1 MSWASGQI
9 TQRPKPISC
18 FVVLLNTMVSEQNQA
33 ENSLVKNNYFDMPHT
48 NALINATSPYLLQ
61 HAHNPVNWEVWSEK
75 LIDQAKAENKLI
87 LVSIGYAACH
97 WCHVMEHE
105 SFEDEKVAAVMNEN
119 FVCIKVDREERPDV
133 DHYYMSAVQLMGQQG
148 GWPLNVIALPDG
160 RPIWGGTYFPKE
172 TWVENLKTIAAFY
185 RGKQDKAEEFATR
198 LQQGIHQVSLM
209 PEVETE
215 VAYSKELLQNGVDGW
230 KKHFDYEEG
239 GRAGA
244 PKFPMPVNLDFLLY
258 YGFMNSDEAV
268 LDFVENTLLKMARG
282 GIYDQVGG
290 GFARY
295 SVDEKWK
302 VPHFEKMLYDN
313 GQLIS
318 VYSKAYQHFKN
329 EEFKTVVYETIAFV
343 ERELMDE
350 SGAFYSSLDADS
362 EGEEGKFYVW
372 KKEELQEILGDE
384 FRLVEE
390 YYNINGKGFWEHNNY
405 ILLRDISN
413 VEFAEKHEL
422 SLHELHVKVGKWKY
436 ALLKARSKRVRPGL
450 DDKTLTSWN
459 ALMLK
464 GLADAYK
471 AFGNDD
477 FLRLALK
484 NADFIQNKLMKQDG
498 QLYHSWKNGITSI
511 DGFLEDYALLIEAY
525 LALYELTG
533 DEKWLIWSDK
543 VMDHVFNH
551 FFDADKQLFYFNRY
565 NADAVITNH
574 FQKEDNVIPAANS
587 VMANI
592 LHRLYLV
599 HGKPEYLEIA
609 KKMLLYITPHFASYP
624 MAYANWGTLLLKLT
638 APYFEVAVCGINSR
652 LQLKKLQKGFHP
664 HVLWAF
670 TEKESKVP
678 LLKDR
683 FNHTA
688 DLIYVCK
695 NGSCELP
702 VEEVEEAAKKIRI
715 Q

>member
-1 MSWASGQI
+1 MS
-9 TQRPKPISC
+9 
-18 FVVLLNTMVSEQNQA
+18 
-33 ENSLVKNNYFDMPHT
+33 HT

-61 HAHNPVNWEVWSEK
+61 HAHNPVNWQAWSEE
-75 LIDQAKAENKLI
+75 LIQQAKAEDKLI

-105 SFEDEKVAAVMNEN
+105 SFEDENVAAVMNEN

-172 TWVENLKTIAAFY
+172 TWVENLKTVAAFCK
-185 RGKQDKAEEFATR
+185 GKRSQAEEYAVR
-198 LQQGIHQVSLM
+198 LQEGIQQVSLM

-215 VAYSKELLQNGVDGW
+215 VSLSNELLQHGVDGW
-230 KKHFDYEEG
+230 KKYFDYEEG

-258 YGFMNSDEAV
+258 YGFMNSDESV
-268 LDFVENTLLKMARG
+268 LSFVETTLLKMARG

-318 VYSKAYQHFKN
+318 LYSKAYQHFKQ

-343 ERELMDE
+343 ERELMDD

-372 KKEELQEILGDE
+372 RKDELLEVLG
-384 FRLVEE
+384 EE
-390 YYNINGKGFWEHNNY
+390 YDLFADYYNVNSKGFWEHNNY
-405 ILLRDISN
+405 IMLRDISN
-413 VEFAEKHEL
+413 EEFAEKHGL
-422 SLHELHVKVGKWKY
+422 SLHELQIKVGKWKY
-436 ALLKARSKRVRPGL
+436 ALMKAREKRVRPGL

-459 ALMLK
+459 ALVIK

-471 AFGNDD
+471 AFENEA
-477 FLRLALK
+477 FLSLAHK
-484 NADFIQNKLMKQDG
+484 NAGFIEKKLLKENG
-498 QLYHSWKNGITSI
+498 QLYHSWKNDITSI
-511 DGFLEDYALLIEAY
+511 DGFLEDYALLMEAF
-525 LALYELTG
+525 LALFEVTG
-533 DEKWLIWSDK
+533 DEKWLALTDK
-543 VMDHVFNH
+543 MVEYVSTH
-551 FFDADKQLFYFNRY
+551 FYDEQKQLFYFNRF
-565 NADAVITNH
+565 NTDAVITNH

-587 VMANI
+587 VMANN
-592 LHRLYLV
+592 LHRLYLI
-599 HGKPEYLEIA
+599 HGKPGFLESA
-609 KKMLLYITPHFASYP
+609 KKMLQYITPHFINYP
-624 MAYANWGTLLLKLT
+624 MAYANWGVLLLKLA

-652 LQLKKLQKGFHP
+652 LLLKKMQNGFYP
-664 HVLWAF
+664 YVLWAF
-670 TEKESKVP
+670 TETESDVP

-683 FNHTA
+683 FNHTS
-688 DLIYVCK
+688 DLIYVCQ
-695 NGSCELP
+695 NGTCELP
-702 VEEVEEAAKKIRI
+702 VEEVKEAAKKLRI
-715 Q
+715 K

>member
-1 MSWASGQI
+1 
-9 TQRPKPISC
+9 
-18 FVVLLNTMVSEQNQA
+18 
-33 ENSLVKNNYFDMPHT
+33 MPHT

-61 HAHNPVNWEVWSEK
+61 HARNPVNWQFWSEE
-75 LIDQAKAENKLI
+75 LITQAKAENKLV

-105 SFEDEKVAAVMNEN
+105 SFEDEQVATVMNDN

-172 TWVENLKTIAAFY
+172 TWVENLKTVAAFCK
-185 RGKQDKAEEFATR
+185 GKRNQAEEYASR
-198 LQQGIHQVSLM
+198 LQKGIQQVSLM

-215 VAYSKELLQNGVDGW
+215 VSVSKELLKRGVEGW
-230 KKHFDYEEG
+230 KKYFDYDEG

-258 YGFMNSDEAV
+258 YGFVNSDDAV
-268 LDFVENTLLKMARG
+268 LRFVETTLLKMARG

-295 SVDEKWK
+295 SVDDRWK

-318 VYSKAYQHFKN
+318 VYSKAWEHFQN
-329 EEFKTVVYETIAFV
+329 EEFKTVVYETIALL
-343 ERELMDE
+343 ERELMDD

-372 KKEELQEILGDE
+372 KKKELQELLGDE
-384 FRLVEE
+384 FNLFSE
-390 YYNINGKGFWEHNNY
+390 YFNVNSVGFWEHNNY
-405 ILLRDISN
+405 ILLRSEYNED
-413 VEFAEKHEL
+413 FAEKHGL
-422 SLHELHVKVGKWKY
+422 SLHQLQVKVGKWKY

-459 ALMLK
+459 ALVLK

-471 AFGNDD
+471 AFGNEE
-477 FLRLALK
+477 FLCMALK
-484 NADFIQNKLMKQDG
+484 NAEFIANNLMKEDG

-511 DGFLEDYALLIEAY
+511 DGFLEDYALLIDAF
-525 LALYELTG
+525 LALYEVSG
-533 DEKWLIWSDK
+533 DEKWLNLTDK
-543 VMDHVFNH
+543 LQEYVFAH
-551 FFDADKQLFYFNRY
+551 FYDKQKQLFYFNRFK
-565 NADAVITNH
+565 ADAVVTNH

-587 VMANI
+587 VMANN
-592 LHRLYLV
+592 LHRLYLL
-599 HGKPEYLEIA
+599 HGKPEFLETA
-609 KKMLLYITPHFASYP
+609 QKMLQYITPHFTNYP

-652 LQLKKLQKGFHP
+652 LLLNKLQKGFYP

-670 TEKESKVP
+670 AEKESEVS

-683 FNHTA
+683 FSHTN

-695 NGSCELP
+695 NGTCQLP
-702 VEEVEEAAKKIRI
+702 VEHVEQAVKKI
-715 Q
+715 QVK

>member
-1 MSWASGQI
+1 
-9 TQRPKPISC
+9 
-18 FVVLLNTMVSEQNQA
+18 
-33 ENSLVKNNYFDMPHT
+33 MPHT
-48 NALINATSPYLLQ
+48 NALINSTSPYLLQ
-61 HAHNPVNWEVWSEK
+61 HAHNPVNWQVWSEE
-75 LIDQAKAENKLI
+75 IIAQAKAENKLI

-185 RGKQDKAEEFATR
+185 KGKQKEAEEFAAR

-209 PEVETE
+209 PEVETAE
-215 VAYSKELLQNGVDGW
+215 TFGPELLKNGVNGW
-230 KKHFDYEEG
+230 KKHFDYKEG
-239 GRAGA
+239 GRTGA

-258 YGFMNSDEAV
+258 YGFMNSDEEV
-268 LDFVENTLLKMARG
+268 LRFVETSLLKMARG

-318 VYSKAYQHFKN
+318 VYSKAFQQFKN
-329 EEFKTVVYETIAFV
+329 EEFKTVVYETIAFS

-362 EGEEGKFYVW
+362 EGVEGKFYVW
-372 KKEELQEILGDE
+372 RKDELLEVFG
-384 FRLVEE
+384 EE
-390 YYNINGKGFWEHNNY
+390 YDLFADYYNVNGKGFWEHNNY

-413 VEFAEKHEL
+413 EEFAAKHGLSFHEL
-422 SLHELHVKVGKWKY
+422 QIKVGKWKY
-436 ALLKARSKRVRPGL
+436 ALMKTRKERVRPGL

-484 NADFIQNKLMKQDG
+484 NADFIQNSLVKEEG
-498 QLYHSWKNGITSI
+498 QLFHSWKNGITSI
-511 DGFLEDYALLIEAY
+511 DGFLEDYALLIDAF
-525 LALYELTG
+525 LALFEVTG
-533 DEKWLIWSDK
+533 DEKWLTLTDK
-543 VMDHVFNH
+543 LVEYVFAH
-551 FFDADKQLFYFNRY
+551 FYDKQTHLFFFNRF
-565 NADAVITNH
+565 DKDVVITNH

-587 VMANI
+587 VMANN
-592 LHRLYLV
+592 LHRLYLL
-599 HGKPEYLEIA
+599 HGKSEYMEIT
-609 KKMLLYITPHFASYP
+609 KKMLQYITSHFANYP
-624 MAYANWGTLLLKLT
+624 MAYANWGTLVLKLT
-638 APYFEVAVCGINSR
+638 SPYFEVAVCGINSR

-670 TEKESKVP
+670 AEKESKVP

-683 FNHTA
+683 FSRTA

-695 NGSCELP
+695 NGACELP
-702 VEEVEEAAKKIRI
+702 VEEVEAAAQKISI
-715 Q
+715 

>member
-1 MSWASGQI
+1 
-9 TQRPKPISC
+9 
-18 FVVLLNTMVSEQNQA
+18 
-33 ENSLVKNNYFDMPHT
+33 MPHT
-48 NALINATSPYLLQ
+48 NALINSTSPYLLQ
-61 HAHNPVNWEVWSEK
+61 HAHNPVNWQAWSEE
-75 LIDQAKAENKLI
+75 IIAQAKAENKLI

-185 RGKQDKAEEFATR
+185 KGKQKEAEEFAAR

-209 PEVETE
+209 PEVETAE
-215 VAYSKELLQNGVDGW
+215 TFGPELLKNGVNGW
-230 KKHFDYEEG
+230 KKHFDYKEG
-239 GRAGA
+239 GRTGA

-258 YGFMNSDEAV
+258 YGFMNSDEKV
-268 LDFVENTLLKMARG
+268 LRFVETSLLKMARG

-318 VYSKAYQHFKN
+318 VYSKAWQHFKN
-329 EEFKTVVYETIAFV
+329 EEFKTVVYETIAFT

-362 EGEEGKFYVW
+362 EGVEGKFYVW
-372 KKEELQEILGDE
+372 RKDELLEVFG
-384 FRLVEE
+384 EE
-390 YYNINGKGFWEHNNY
+390 YDLFADYYNVNGKGFWEHNNY

-413 VEFAEKHEL
+413 EEFAAKHGL
-422 SLHELHVKVGKWKY
+422 SLHELQIKVGKWKY
-436 ALLKARSKRVRPGL
+436 ALMKTRKERVRPGL

-477 FLRLALK
+477 FLSLALK
-484 NADFIQNKLMKQDG
+484 NAAFIENSLIRETG
-498 QLYHSWKNGITSI
+498 QLFHSWKNGITSI
-511 DGFLEDYALLIEAY
+511 DGFLEDYALLIDAF
-525 LALYELTG
+525 LALYEVSG
-533 DEKWLIWSDK
+533 DEKWLTLTDK
-543 VMDHVFNH
+543 LVEYVFAH
-551 FFDADKQLFYFNRY
+551 FYDKQTHLFFFNRF
-565 NADAVITNH
+565 DKDVVITNH

-587 VMANI
+587 VMANN
-592 LHRLYLV
+592 LHRLYLL
-599 HGKPEYLEIA
+599 HGKPEYMEIT
-609 KKMLLYITPHFASYP
+609 KKMLQYITSHFANYP

-638 APYFEVAVCGINSR
+638 SPYFEVAVCGINSR

-670 TEKESKVP
+670 AEKESKVP
-678 LLKDR
+678 LLLDR
-683 FNHTA
+683 FSHTA

-695 NGSCELP
+695 NGACELP
-702 VEEVEEAAKKIRI
+702 VEEVEAAAQKISI
-715 Q
+715 

>member
-1 MSWASGQI
+1 
-9 TQRPKPISC
+9 
-18 FVVLLNTMVSEQNQA
+18 
-33 ENSLVKNNYFDMPHT
+33 MPHT
-48 NALINATSPYLLQ
+48 NALINSTSPYLLQ
-61 HAHNPVNWEVWSEK
+61 HAHNPVNWQAWSEE
-75 LIDQAKAENKLI
+75 LIAQAKAENKLI

-105 SFEDEKVAAVMNEN
+105 SFEDQKVAAVMNEN

-172 TWVENLKTIAAFY
+172 TWVESLKTIAAFY
-185 RGKQDKAEEFATR
+185 KGKQKEAEEFAAR

-209 PEVETE
+209 PEVERE
-215 VAYSKELLQNGVDGW
+215 VVYSKELLQNGVNGW
-230 KKHFDYEEG
+230 KKHFDYKEG
-239 GRAGA
+239 GRIGA

-258 YGFMNSDEAV
+258 YGFMNSDEKV
-268 LDFVENTLLKMARG
+268 LRFVETSLLKMARG

-318 VYSKAYQHFKN
+318 VYSKAWQHFKN

-372 KKEELQEILGDE
+372 RKEELLDALGDE
-384 FRLVEE
+384 YDLFAD
-390 YYNINGKGFWEHNNY
+390 YYNVNGKGFWEHNNY
-405 ILLRDISN
+405 ILLRDNSN
-413 VEFAEKHEL
+413 EEFAEKYDL
-422 SLHELHVKVGKWKY
+422 SLHQLQVKVGKWKY

-464 GLADAYK
+464 GLVDAYK
-471 AFGNDD
+471 SFGNDE
-477 FLRLALK
+477 FLSLATK
-484 NADFIQNKLMKQDG
+484 NAEFVENNLMKEDG
-498 QLYHSWKNGITSI
+498 QLYHSWKNGVASI
-511 DGFLEDYALLIEAY
+511 DGFLEDYALLIDAF
-525 LALYELTG
+525 LALYEVSG
-533 DEKWLIWSDK
+533 DEKWLTLTDK
-543 VMDHVFNH
+543 LVEYVFAH
-551 FFDADKQLFYFNRY
+551 FYDKQTHLFFFNSFDK
-565 NADAVITNH
+565 DAVITNH

-587 VMANI
+587 VMANN
-592 LHRLYLV
+592 LHRLYLL
-599 HGKPEYLEIA
+599 HGKPEYMEIS
-609 KKMLLYITPHFASYP
+609 KKMLQYITSHFANYP
-624 MAYANWGTLLLKLT
+624 MAYANWGTLVLKLT

-652 LQLKKLQKGFHP
+652 LQLKKIQKGFHP

-670 TEKESKVP
+670 AEKESKVP

-683 FNHTA
+683 FSRTA

-695 NGSCELP
+695 NGACELP
-702 VEEVEEAAKKIRI
+702 VEEVEAAAQKISI
-715 Q
+715 

>member
-1 MSWASGQI
+1 M
-9 TQRPKPISC
+9 
-18 FVVLLNTMVSEQNQA
+18 L
-33 ENSLVKNNYFDMPHT
+33 HT

-61 HAHNPVNWEVWSEK
+61 HAHNPVNWQAWSEE
-75 LIDQAKAENKLI
+75 LIAQAKAENKLI

-185 RGKQDKAEEFATR
+185 KGKQDKAEEFASR

-215 VAYSKELLQNGVDGW
+215 VVYSKELLQHGVDGW
-230 KKHFDYEEG
+230 KKHFDYKEG

-258 YGFMNSDEAV
+258 YGFMNSDKAV
-268 LDFVENTLLKMARG
+268 LDFIETTLLKMARG

-318 VYSKAYQHFKN
+318 VYSKAYQYFKN
-329 EEFKTVVYETIAFV
+329 EEFKTVVFETIAFV

-372 KKEELQEILGDE
+372 RKNELQDVLG
-384 FRLVEE
+384 EE
-390 YYNINGKGFWEHNNY
+390 YDLLADYYNVNGKGFWEHNNY

-413 VEFAEKHEL
+413 DEFAKKHGL
-422 SLHELHVKVGKWKY
+422 RLHELQIKVGKWKY
-436 ALLKARSKRVRPGL
+436 ALLKARNKRVRPGL

-471 AFGNDD
+471 AFGNIE
-477 FLRLALK
+477 FLNLAIENAGFIEKKLLK
-484 NADFIQNKLMKQDG
+484 ENG
-498 QLYHSWKNGITSI
+498 QLYHSWKNDITSI
-511 DGFLEDYALLIEAY
+511 DGFLEDYALLIDAFLTLFEV
-525 LALYELTG
+525 TG
-533 DEKWLIWSDK
+533 DEKWLALTDK
-543 VMDHVFNH
+543 MVEYVFAH
-551 FFDADKQLFYFNRY
+551 FYDKEKQLFYFNRF
-565 NADAVITNH
+565 NAAAVITNH

-587 VMANI
+587 VMANN
-592 LHRLYLV
+592 LHRLYLI
-599 HGKPEYLEIA
+599 HGKPEYLKIA
-609 KKMLLYITPHFASYP
+609 KKMLQYITSHFANYP

-652 LQLKKLQKGFHP
+652 LQLQKLQKGFYP

-670 TEKESKVP
+670 TEKESEVP

-683 FNHTA
+683 FSHTA

-702 VEEVEEAAKKIRI
+702 VEEVELAAKKIRM

>member
-1 MSWASGQI
+1 
-9 TQRPKPISC
+9 
-18 FVVLLNTMVSEQNQA
+18 
-33 ENSLVKNNYFDMPHT
+33 MPHT

-61 HAHNPVNWEVWSEK
+61 HAHNPVNWQAWSEE
-75 LIDQAKAENKLI
+75 LVEKARAEDKLI

-160 RPIWGGTYFPKE
+160 RPIWGGTYFPKD
-172 TWVENLKTIAAFY
+172 TWVENLKTVAAFCK
-185 RGKQDKAEEFATR
+185 GKRSQAEEYASR
-198 LQQGIHQVSLM
+198 LQEGIQQVSLM
-209 PEVETE
+209 PEVESE
-215 VAYSKELLQNGVDGW
+215 VSVSKELLQRGVDGW
-230 KKHFDYEEG
+230 KKQFDYDEG

-244 PKFPMPVNLDFLLY
+244 PKFPMPVNLDFQLY
-258 YGFMNSDEAV
+258 YGFMNSDQAV
-268 LDFVENTLLKMARG
+268 LDYVETTLLKMARG

-318 VYSKAYQHFKN
+318 IYSKAWQYFQN
-329 EEFKTVVYETIAFV
+329 EEFKTVVYETIAFI

-350 SGAFYSSLDADS
+350 NGAFYSSLDADS

-372 KKEELQEILGDE
+372 KKAEIQEFLGDE
-384 FRLVEE
+384 YSLFEE
-390 YYNINGKGFWEHNNY
+390 YYNVNSKGFWEHNNY

-413 VEFAEKHEL
+413 EEFAEKHDL
-422 SLHELHVKVGKWKY
+422 SLHQLQVKVGKWKY

-459 ALMLK
+459 ALVLK

-471 AFGNDD
+471 AFRNEE
-477 FLRLALK
+477 FLSLAIK
-484 NADFIQNKLMKQDG
+484 NADFIENNLMKDDG
-498 QLYHSWKNGITSI
+498 QLFHSWKKGITSI
-511 DGFLEDYALLIEAY
+511 DGFLEDYALLIEAF
-525 LALYELTG
+525 LAVYEVSG
-533 DEKWLIWSDK
+533 DEKWLALSDK
-543 VMDHVFNH
+543 LVEYTFAH
-551 FFDADKQLFYFNRY
+551 FFDKQKQLFYFNRF
-565 NADAVITNH
+565 NAAAVITNH
-574 FQKEDNVIPAANS
+574 FQKEDNVIPSANS
-587 VMANI
+587 VMANN
-592 LHRLYLV
+592 LHRLYLI
-599 HGKPEYLEIA
+599 HGKPELLETA
-609 KKMLLYITPHFASYP
+609 RKMLQYITPHFCNYP

-652 LQLKKLQKGFHP
+652 LLLKKLQRGFQP
-664 HVLWAF
+664 HVLWAVA
-670 TEKESKVP
+670 EKNSEVP

-683 FNHTA
+683 FFHTT

-702 VEEVEEAAKKIRI
+702 VEEVEEAAEKIRI
-715 Q
+715 

>member
-1 MSWASGQI
+1 MNNDQVD
-9 TQRPKPISC
+9 IS
-18 FVVLLNTMVSEQNQA
+18 FWKTIILI
-33 ENSLVKNNYFDMPHT
+33 MPHT

-61 HAHNPVNWEVWSEK
+61 HAHNPVNWQPWSRE
-75 LIDQAKAENKLI
+75 LIAQAKAEDKLI

-105 SFEDEKVAAVMNEN
+105 SFEDEKVAVVMNEN

-160 RPIWGGTYFPKE
+160 RPIWGGTYFHKE
-172 TWVENLKTIAAFY
+172 IWVKNLKTVAAFCKEKRSEAKEY
-185 RGKQDKAEEFATR
+185 ATR
-198 LQQGIHQVSLM
+198 LQHGIKQVSLM

-215 VAYSKELLQNGVDGW
+215 VSASKELLQRAVAGW
-230 KKHFDYEEG
+230 KKYFDYEEG
-239 GRAGA
+239 GRTGA

-258 YGFMNSDEAV
+258 YGFMNTDEAV
-268 LDFVENTLLKMARG
+268 LSFVETTLLKMARG

-313 GQLIS
+313 AQLIS
-318 VYSKAYQHFKN
+318 IYSKAFQHFKN
-329 EEFKTVVYETIAFV
+329 EEFNTVVYETIAFI

-372 KKEELQEILGDE
+372 RKDELLEVLGDE
-384 FRLVEE
+384 YDLFAE
-390 YYNINGKGFWEHNNY
+390 YYNVNSKGFWEHNNY
-405 ILLRDISN
+405 ILLRDRSN
-413 VEFAEKHEL
+413 EEFAGKHGL
-422 SLHELHVKVGKWKY
+422 SLHQLQIKVGKWKY

-459 ALMLK
+459 ALVLK
-464 GLADAYK
+464 GLADAYN
-471 AFGNDD
+471 AFGNED
-477 FLRLALK
+477 FLSLAIK
-484 NADFIQNKLMKQDG
+484 NAELIENSLINEEG
-498 QLYHSWKNGITSI
+498 QLFHSWKNGSTTI
-511 DGFLEDYALLIEAY
+511 DAFLEDYALLMDAF
-525 LALYELTG
+525 LALFEVSA
-533 DEKWLIWSDK
+533 DEKWLALADK
-543 VMDHVFNH
+543 MMEHVFTH
-551 FFDADKQLFYFNRY
+551 FYDKQKQLFYFNRF
-565 NADAVITNH
+565 NVKAVITNH

-587 VMANI
+587 VMANN
-592 LHRLYLV
+592 LHRLFLI
-599 HGKPEYLEIA
+599 HGKAEYLEMA
-609 KKMLLYITPHFASYP
+609 KKMLQYITPHFTNYP
-624 MAYANWGTLLLKLT
+624 MAYANWGTLMLKLVE
-638 APYFEVAVCGINSR
+638 PYFEVAVCGINSHM
-652 LQLKKLQKGFHP
+652 LLKKLNKGFHP

-670 TEKESKVP
+670 TEKESQIS

-683 FNHTA
+683 FNHTT

-695 NGSCELP
+695 NGACELP
-702 VEEVEEAAKKIRI
+702 VEDVKEAAKKLLIK
-715 Q
+715 